1 METMTDSLLIRSSDS
16 PRQALV
22 IHPMT
27 KMSSLA
33 VKSRTVWIAV
43 LGLII
48 AFQPE
53 TSNAQ
58 SPSGSP
64 RHSLLV
70 DVAQQA
76 SPAVL
81 PLFVEGDQRGRF
93 GSGSAAIIHRDG
105 YALTNNHV
113 VSKNKG
119 LAIYRDKLIRFVVAG
134 RLPEKDLAV
143 IRLKGLAAP
152 CPVIPLGQSHDVM
165 MGESIAVMGNP
176 GGRGIV
182 LTSGV
187 ISSPKTFI
195 DVNALIMTQYPGSRR
210 DTFIQFDAAS
220 NRGNSGGPLLNMDGE
235 LIGVVAAL
243 RPDEQNSSFAIP
255 IQRVRESFGRIL
267 QPEIVHQREVGIR
280 LSPGADI
287 AIIASLVPESPAA
300 AAGIQVGDVI
310 AKVNGEPLRH
320 AVDWQIQLDQKL
332 PSSNPLKLIVK
343 RGSTELPISIQPRS
357 SDAYESVSVESP
369 EPGLVY
375 DFYDGH
381 HELIP
386 DFSKMEADRSGVAA
400 DLDLAEISG
409 DSKQDHAIRLTG
421 YIEIE
426 QAGLYRL
433 ALTSDDGSRLTLHG
447 KTLIDN
453 DGDHPPMVASGL
465 VRLDAGHHPI
475 EIGFFQGRSGQ
486 TLSMTA
492 QRLEN
497 AADDVSDQASSPSF
511 FHVVK

>member
-1 METMTDSLLIRSSDS
+1 MAFYWPHHTPMAQPMLKKS
-16 PRQALV
+16 PIVL
-22 IHPMT
+22 
-27 KMSSLA
+27 
-33 VKSRTVWIAV
+33 KSPAAQLTTF
-43 LGLII
+43 GLIFAFLPSVSI
-48 AFQPE
+48 AQL
-53 TSNAQ
+53 
-58 SPSGSP
+58 PSGSA
-64 RHSLLV
+64 RQSQLV
-70 DVAQQA
+70 DVAKQA

-81 PLFVEGDQRGRF
+81 PLFVEGDERGRF

-119 LAIYRDKLIRFVVAG
+119 LAIYGDKLIRFVVAG

-143 IRLKGLAAP
+143 VRLRGLAAP

-187 ISSPKTFI
+187 VSSPKTFI

-255 IQRVRESFGRIL
+255 AQRVRELFGRVL
-267 QPEIVHQREVGIR
+267 QPECVHQREAGLQ
-280 LSPGADI
+280 LSPGADV
-287 AIIASLVPESPAA
+287 AIVASLMPGSPAA
-300 AAGIQVGDVI
+300 AAGIQVGDVVTKI
-310 AKVNGEPLRH
+310 NGEPLRH

-332 PSSNPLKLIVK
+332 PSGNPLKLIVK

-357 SDAYESVSVESP
+357 TEAFESVSVESP

-375 DFYDGH
+375 DFFDGH

-386 DFSKMEADRSGVAA
+386 DFSKMEADRSGITT

-409 DSKQDHAIRLTG
+409 DSKEDHAIRLTG
-421 YIEIE
+421 YMEIE
-426 QAGLYRL
+426 QPGLYRL
-433 ALTSDDGSRLTLHG
+433 ALSSDDGSRLSLHG
-447 KTLIDN
+447 KTVIDN
-453 DGDHPPMVASGL
+453 DGEHPPMIASGL
-465 VRLDAGHHPI
+465 VRLEAGHHPI

-492 QRLEN
+492 QRLDH
-497 AADDVSDQASSPSF
+497 AADDVSDQASSPAF
-511 FHVVK
+511 FHVVQ